1 VVERQGESMKG
12 PGKASTA
19 TQIKIPAAIT
29 AVIGLTIAAVFLY
42 LFVFD
47 LLATPDVDS
56 LFVSFV
62 VFGTGL
68 MAGLFMLRSVIPR
81 RAPQSL
87 FGESGFGESGG
98 VSAQRPRPPE
108 VPAQREE
115 SPVDTTKT
123 AIELRGR
130 SETALIASSARPH
143 KVSNYKARDNSGALA
158 VATAIAVSLVLGGRI
173 IGGWEFLALV
183 VPCSWLV
190 ALGLYWIRQ
199 RQNASGARYNLPV
212 AGGVVLVMAIAGVG
226 LIMMH
231 FEFLRVFLGLT
242 MGAGG
247 AIALILHRRRQR
259 QTPDGS
265 FL

>member
-62 VFGTGL
+62 VFGIGL
-68 MAGLFMLRSVIPR
+68 MAGLFMLRSLVPP

-87 FGESGFGESGG
+87 FGESGG

-212 AGGVVLVMAIAGVG
+212 AGGVVLIIAIAGVG

-242 MGAGG
+242 MGGGG

-259 QTPDGS
+259 QTPDVS